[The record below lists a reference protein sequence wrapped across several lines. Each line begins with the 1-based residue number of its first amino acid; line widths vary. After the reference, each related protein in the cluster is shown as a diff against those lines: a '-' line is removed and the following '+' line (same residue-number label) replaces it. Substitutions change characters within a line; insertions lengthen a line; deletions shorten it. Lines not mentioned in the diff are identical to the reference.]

1 MHIEQGTVVDA
12 AWTKTILIG
21 DGNNWPSR
29 IRADQVSALKSI
41 FIASPAT
48 YRFPVV
54 TKIRFDMADGTSFS
68 VEMQEVENQAT
79 WNLGTKAALN
89 VALDDLQTFLN

>member
-1 MHIEQGTVVDA
+1 MHIEKGTVIDA

-21 DGNNWPSR
+21 DGVNWATR
-29 IRADQVSALKSI
+29 LRVDQVKSLGSV

-54 TKIRFDMADGTSFS
+54 TKIRFNMVDGTSFDI
-68 VEMQEVENQAT
+68 EMQEVSNQPL
-79 WNLGTKAALN
+79 WNLGTKVALN
-89 VALDDLQTFLN
+89 KALDDLQTFLN